1 MMISSCIKDIVRQEH
16 TNFSEIVIDVN
27 FLAIIFL
34 RYESRELKKFIP
46 FDLAILPLGICSNKR
61 TRNGDIDLC
70 RKHSVLFLITKDGNL
85 LKYSIY

>member
-1 MMISSCIKDIVRQEH
+1 MMISSCIKDIVWQEH

-34 RYESRELKKFIP
+34 WYESRELKKFIP
-46 FDLAILPLGICSNKR
+46 FDLAILPLGICANKR
-61 TRNGDIDLC
+61 TRNSDIDLC
-70 RKHSVLFLITKDGNL
+70 RKHSVLFLITRDGNL